1 MLCLGKETW
10 ISILSAKT
18 KIDNTKIENMI
29 DFFTFNTKNIESDI
43 SLEYFIP
50 YKNDSLILSEAIFNL
65 SRPQANALRLLAKK
79 DQVCIL
85 LHKIILKMNKKIYY

>member
-1 MLCLGKETW
+1 
-10 ISILSAKT
+10 
-18 KIDNTKIENMI
+18 MI

-79 DQVCIL
+79 RSGVYSIAQNNFEDEQKNIL
-85 LHKIILKMNKKIYY
+85 LIV